1 MKKQSN
7 QHLWQNY
14 TIKKGDLPYWNI
26 GDLKLWCQRI
36 DGEVQIAYDHA
47 SGNGSLLDSNKPDK
61 DISWSRWS
69 VKNDI
74 SSIQLVPLFPDRAV
88 VIKPESSF
96 KIIKN
101 EHVRIYARVPT
112 WIQINA
118 VNKEIIHLIDIPSV
132 ILSNTWFGNFR
143 EGELCYWI
151 SSGLRQHIEIDPSR
165 NYMAICPIV
174 IINKSHEELLIE
186 EICLRVRNL
195 SLYIDNNQL
204 WSDETKMVYKGDDQI
219 SYISVSGN
227 PPEESPDAVLLTAPR
242 TPIKK
247 SFIAKTFMSLKDLPG
262 LSVPAE

>member
-14 TIKKGDLPYWNI
+14 TIKKGDRLYRNI

-36 DGEVQIAYDHA
+36 DGEVQIAYNHA

-69 VKNDI
+69 IKNDI

-101 EHVRIYARVPT
+101 EHVRIYARVPI

-118 VNKEIIHLIDIPSV
+118 VNKQIIHLIDIPSV

-151 SSGLRQHIEIDPSR
+151 SSGLRQRIEIDASR
-165 NYMAICPIV
+165 NYMAICPII
-174 IINKSHEELLIE
+174 IINKSQEELLIE
-186 EICLRVRNL
+186 EICLRVNNL

-204 WSDETKMVYKGDDQI
+204 WSDETKMAYKGGSQI
-219 SYISVSGN
+219 SQISVSGKT
-227 PPEESPDAVLLTAPR
+227 PEEASNAVLVTAPQI
-242 TPIKK
+242 PMKK
-247 SFIAKTFMSLKDLPG
+247 TFIAKTFMSLKDLPG
-262 LSVPAE
+262 LGVLTG